1 MANTKKGKTSSGNTK
16 KKNTTKKSSAK
27 TSPKKKTD
35 SKYVGKKE
43 RTVSF
48 VDAYYNAIMLCYI
61 FGAIL
66 LAVML
71 PLVNIMKAIG

>member
-16 KKNTTKKSSAK
+16 KKNPTKKSSAK

-66 LAVML
+66 LAVF
-71 PLVNIMKAIG
+71 AIVKGILTPV